1 MVNFQDYVFA
11 AIVMISN
18 AFCTGIGVTLGVY
31 FTNRAFLK
39 RQEQEVDV
47 IVKKVLAEIEK
58 REKEQALKDAPRH
71 IQGELWN
78 SKFTQWMD

>member
-1 MVNFQDYVFA
+1 MISFQDYIFA

-39 RQEQEVDV
+39 RQEQEVDT

-58 REKEQALKDAPRH
+58 REKEQALKDAPRYL
-71 IQGELWN
+71 QGEL
-78 SKFTQWMD
+78 

>member
-39 RQEQEVDV
+39 RQEQEIDV
-47 IVKKVLAEIEK
+47 IVEKVLKEIEK
-58 REKEQALKDAPRH
+58 REMDKVLDNAPRT
-71 IQGELWN
+71 L
-78 SKFTQWMD
+78 